1 VKYSHF
7 KIWQLNL
14 LASFLFV
21 ILYNIAFWKET
32 YQIIKPETAS
42 DYFLFAAIF
51 VFLVAVINLILSL
64 FTWQK
69 SYKLFYI
76 LIFLIASASFYFI
89 YQYNIV
95 IDKEMVRN
103 VMETSSSEGKDLI
116 SSGLIFVLF
125 LLGILPSYLVYKLKS
140 TRITYRNFLF
150 TKIKSMAISIAV
162 ILLVIYLNYASF
174 ASIARNNRNLSHVI
188 LPTNFIFAL
197 ISYAG
202 EQFNSAKIPY
212 NPIASDA
219 TQRDSFKDKKQ
230 VYFLIIGETAR
241 ADRFSLNGY
250 QRETNPNL
258 KERHDIVNFTNT
270 ASCGTNTATS
280 LPCLFSH
287 LDQANYSHKIAKN
300 TDSLLDFFKSAG
312 FDVQWRD
319 NNTGCKGICKQE
331 DFLDLTM
338 DDGNS
343 LCNEEECYDEI
354 LFKDL
359 YEKITQNPNNQ
370 VYVLH
375 PKGSHGPAYYLRYPK
390 RFEVFQPT
398 CQDIQLQ
405 KCEKQ
410 EIDNSYDNTILY
422 ADYIIDSA
430 IKLLEKLPKDT
441 LTTMI
446 YLSDHGESLGEN
458 NLYLHG
464 TPYMFAPNEQ
474 TKVPFI
480 IWLSDSLQ
488 ESTSLDFQCL
498 LTGKDIRL
506 SHDNFF
512 HSMLG
517 IAQIQTEYYDQSR
530 DIFYQ
535 CQSKQ

>member
-1 VKYSHF
+1 MKLSQF

-21 ILYNIAFWKET
+21 ILYNIAFWKEI

-76 LIFLIASASFYFI
+76 IIFLIASASFYFI

-125 LLGILPSYLVYKLKS
+125 LLGILPSYLLYKLKS
-140 TRITYRNFLF
+140 TRDTYRNFLF
-150 TKIKSMAISIAV
+150 TKIKSMGISIAV

-197 ISYAG
+197 VSFAG
-202 EQFNSAKIPY
+202 EQFKSATIPY
-212 NPIASDA
+212 NPIAEGANQDESLN
-219 TQRDSFKDKKQ
+219 DKKQ
-230 VYFLIIGETAR
+230 VYLLIIGETAR

-250 QRETNPNL
+250 EKETNPFL
-258 KERHDIVNFTNT
+258 SKRHDIINFTNT
-270 ASCGTNTATS
+270 SSCGTNTATS
-280 LPCLFSH
+280 LPCIFSH
-287 LDQANYSHKIAKN
+287 LDRTNYSHKIAKN
-300 TDSLLDFFKSAG
+300 TDSLLDFFKNAG
-312 FDVQWRD
+312 FDIQWRD
-319 NNTGCKGICKQE
+319 NNTGCKGICKPD

-390 RFEVFQPT
+390 RFEIFQPT

-405 KCEKQ
+405 KCQKQ

-441 LTTMI
+441 LTTMV

-464 TPYMFAPNEQ
+464 TPYMFAPSEQ

-498 LTGKDIRL
+498 LSNKDIHL

-517 IAQIQTEYYDQSR
+517 MAQINTKYYDQSR

-535 CQSKQ
+535 CQPK